1 MGGFFIA
8 LVAAL
13 WHFSPPVRRVRLS
26 VRTRPSQGR
35 EAGSIPAR
43 ATISFCPFR
52 AGKAHSPRKPP
63 FGLLP
68 ITRLQRQ
75 LRRSISPAG
84 IAAFIGEFSVNL
96 DAPRSEPSPC
106 RFRRPGILARPV
118 GDSSRRPQRS
128 TSWPHGVA
136 RPTRARAGTVAPLFV
151 DDFVRVGFVDSGRL
165 LPEWHPCFERP
176 QDFRGPCTG
185 GH

>member
-1 MGGFFIA
+1 MVACSSLAAARRPKFLPPFKSRPEMGGFFIA

-128 TSWPHGVA
+128 TPPG
-136 RPTRARAGTVAPLFV
+136 RAGTRGLQGLRREPLPRFSWMIW
-151 DDFVRVGFVDSGRL
+151 SGL
-165 LPEWHPCFERP
+165 GL
-176 QDFRGPCTG
+176 
-185 GH
+185 